1 MRDTKYLSTYRMN
14 DKTFMYL
21 VRELETFVKFRAIMF
36 VRAPLEPIKVIGLV
50 LYWFAH
56 GVSANIIVDRFNVEA
71 FIVHKYVDIVVYVL
85 ISKDKLFS
93 QYIFIPCG
101 PHLLRIMDGFFHA
114 CGYPMFVALLMGPIF
129 HFPKSQ
135 INGLL

>member
-50 LYWFAH
+50 LY
-56 GVSANIIVDRFNVEA
+56 
-71 FIVHKYVDIVVYVL
+71 
-85 ISKDKLFS
+85 
-93 QYIFIPCG
+93 
-101 PHLLRIMDGFFHA
+101 
-114 CGYPMFVALLMGPIF
+114 
-129 HFPKSQ
+129 
-135 INGLL
+135 